1 MAAKTGRKSEE
12 DSTGKDRAG
21 TPRTRGEEEGRVAL
35 TWEKEEER
43 GGNAGKR
50 RRMRRRRKG
59 RQKGRKLEKEEQLK
73 SYWK

>member
-21 TPRTRGEEEGRVAL
+21 TARTRGEEKERVAL
-35 TWEKEEER
+35 TWKKEEER

-59 RQKGRKLEKEEQLK
+59 RQKGGKLER
-73 SYWK
+73 SS